1 MKIII
6 YDEKNMIYK
15 TGVLVGEQF
24 TPSYITIDGINGEKR
39 YPSRYSELKLQVDNY
54 AESETIILDETMM
67 KRIAMHNKEKE
78 INELDNIIKK
88 KTEQINS
95 LEDILEDK
103 TKRVDKIK
111 EYIANIYDI
120 DVENDEDCW

>member
-15 TGVLVGEQF
+15 TGVLVSEQHE
-24 TPSYITIDGINGEKR
+24 PSYITIDGINGKKR
-39 YPSRYSELKLQVDNY
+39 YPARCSELTFQVDNY
-54 AESETIILDETMM
+54 VESETIQIDETTM
-67 KRIAMHNKEKE
+67 KRIAMYNKEKK
-78 INELDNIIKK
+78 IKELDNIIKK
-88 KTEQINS
+88 KTAQINA